1 MNLVYFSKTKN
12 IERFILKL
20 DQKYFKQI
28 PGSALLKLNEP
39 IILFTY
45 TTGLGQVPKEVMT
58 FCENNNIRYV
68 IASGNRN
75 WGKLFANSAN
85 LISTNYGADILYKF
99 ELSGT
104 NKDLENVRNILKQLY
119 NDNLEDYEKCDKLE

>member
-1 MNLVYFSKTKN
+1 MYLVYFSKTKN
-12 IERFILKL
+12 IERFIIKL

-28 PGSALLKLNEP
+28 SGSALLKLQEP

-45 TTGLGQVPKEVMT
+45 TTGLGQVPNEVMT
-58 FCENNNIRYV
+58 FCKNNNIRYV

-75 WGKLFANSAN
+75 WGKLFAYSAN
-85 LISTNYGADILYKF
+85 LISEQFNADILYKF

-104 NKDLENVRNILKQLY
+104 NLDLENVRNILQQLHSE
-119 NDNLEDYEKCDKLE
+119 NLEDYEKCSKLE